1 MLLYRVLDLVKLL
14 PHVVSCVVLGA
25 GSRCAIVVALFPPAA
40 HAPQQNGDQHEDP
53 DDNEDGAEE
62 GH

>member
-1 MLLYRVLDLVKLL
+1 MFLYRVLDLVKLL
-14 PHVVSCVVLGA
+14 PHVVGRVVLGA
-25 GSRCAIVVALFPPAA
+25 SGRCTIVVALFPPAA